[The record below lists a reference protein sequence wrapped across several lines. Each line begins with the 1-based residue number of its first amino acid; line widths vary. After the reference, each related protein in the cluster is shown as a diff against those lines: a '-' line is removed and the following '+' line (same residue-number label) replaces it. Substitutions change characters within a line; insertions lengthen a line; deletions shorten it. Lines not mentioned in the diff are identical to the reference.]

1 MTDATA
7 ARDAAPGNSPGAAV
21 ERLIE
26 VVALL
31 RSHCPW
37 TAALDHAALL
47 EYLVEETYELYEAV
61 DDVARAGTPDRAL
74 LDELRGELGDVLFQV
89 VLHAQ
94 LRAEAGSFGFAEVAE
109 GLTDKL
115 VRRNPHVFAGD
126 GSLRAAADPDGRAD
140 AAAADAAAADPDG
153 RAAVPPSI
161 DGIVAMWQAVKARER
176 PARTSPFDGIPHHL
190 PALAFAAK
198 ALGRAGEDRQEPPAG
213 DEPGNEAGDEAELG
227 LELLALVRRA
237 LGAGLDPERALRRAV
252 LDYQRDA
259 LDGA

>member
-1 MTDATA
+1 MQHA
-7 ARDAAPGNSPGAAV
+7 AAPRDAVPGNPPGAAV
-21 ERLIE
+21 ERLVE
-26 VVALL
+26 VVDLL
-31 RSHCPW
+31 RRHCPW

-61 DDVARAGTPDRAL
+61 DDVARAEAPEQEL

-94 LRAEAGSFGFAEVAE
+94 LRAEAGSFGFAAVAE

-115 VRRNPHVFAGD
+115 VRRNPHVFAAD
-126 GSLRAAADPDGRAD
+126 GSLHAADG
-140 AAAADAAAADPDG
+140 G
-153 RAAVPPSI
+153 TGTPPSV
-161 DGIVAMWQAVKARER
+161 DGIVATWRAVKAQER
-176 PARTSPFDGIPHHL
+176 PARTSPFDGIPHRL
-190 PALAFAAK
+190 PALALAAK
-198 ALGRAGEDRQEPPAG
+198 TLGRAGDGRAGEGRQEQG
-213 DEPGNEAGDEAELG
+213 SEAELG
-227 LELLALVRRA
+227 LELLAVVRRA

>member
-1 MTDATA
+1 M
-7 ARDAAPGNSPGAAV
+7 
-21 ERLIE
+21 ERLVE
-26 VVALL
+26 VVEHL
-31 RSHCPW
+31 RHRCPW

-61 DDVARAGTPDRAL
+61 DDVARGGARDRAL
-74 LDELRGELGDVLFQV
+74 VDELRGGLGDVLFQV
-89 VLHAQ
+89 VLHSQ
-94 LRAEAGSFGFAEVAE
+94 LQAEEGSFGFAEVAA

-115 VRRNPHVFAGD
+115 VRRNPHVFAAD
-126 GSLRAAADPDGRAD
+126 GSLRTATPADGT
-140 AAAADAAAADPDG
+140 DPT
-153 RAAVPPSI
+153 PPPV
-161 DGIVAMWQAVKARER
+161 DGIVAAWQAAKAQER

-198 ALGRAGEDRQEPPAG
+198 TLGRAGEGRP
-213 DEPGNEAGDEAELG
+213 EPGAGRRAGSDGELG

-237 LGAGLDPERALRRAV
+237 VGAGIDPERALRRAV